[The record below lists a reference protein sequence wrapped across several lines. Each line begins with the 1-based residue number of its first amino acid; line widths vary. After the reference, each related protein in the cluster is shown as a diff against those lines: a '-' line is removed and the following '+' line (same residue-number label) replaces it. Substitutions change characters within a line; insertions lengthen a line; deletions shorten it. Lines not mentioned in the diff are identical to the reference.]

1 MCCIY
6 NPSLYNILPRQDNEQ
21 HCIFSPRKISNL
33 MVAAAS
39 QDPGMVPYLAL
50 GIFAGVLPEELMRL
64 GGEDIVTHGISFNGQ
79 KAKTR
84 QRRLITISEN
94 L

>member
-1 MCCIY
+1 
-6 NPSLYNILPRQDNEQ
+6 
-21 HCIFSPRKISNL
+21 

-50 GIFAGVLPEELMRL
+50 GIFAGVRPEELMWL
-64 GGEDIVTHGISFNGQ
+64 GWEDITSHGVSINGH

-94 L
+94 VKGWLSLGG

>member
-1 MCCIY
+1 
-6 NPSLYNILPRQDNEQ
+6 
-21 HCIFSPRKISNL
+21 
-33 MVAAAS
+33 
-39 QDPGMVPYLAL
+39 MVPYLAL
-50 GIFAGVLPEELMRL
+50 GIFAGVRPEELMRL
-64 GGEDIVTHGISFNGQ
+64 GGEDIVTDGISFNGQ

>member
-1 MCCIY
+1 
-6 NPSLYNILPRQDNEQ
+6 
-21 HCIFSPRKISNL
+21 

-50 GIFAGVLPEELMRL
+50 GIFAGVRPEELMRL
-64 GGEDIVTHGISFNGQ
+64 GGEEIVTHGISFNGQ